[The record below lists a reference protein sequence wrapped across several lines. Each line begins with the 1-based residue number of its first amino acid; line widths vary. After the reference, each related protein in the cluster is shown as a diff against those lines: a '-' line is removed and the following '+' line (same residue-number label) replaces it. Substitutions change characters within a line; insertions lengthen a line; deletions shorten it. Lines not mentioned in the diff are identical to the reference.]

1 MYIHMCSAIIAV
13 SPCPGNSL
21 SLGLIHTLSLYSFC
35 SMPDMPKQKT
45 SLRKFMP
52 YLLQYKTRIAVVMFF
67 LIAGKVAAVAA
78 PVYLKTV
85 VDALQRSVTEIV
97 PLQLVLMLV
106 GLYFLVRVLSVLL
119 GELKDYLFSKVE
131 TRIVRNVARD
141 IFSHLIGLA
150 MAFHLDKRTGSVA
163 NKIERG
169 IGGIEFIFRFAL
181 FNILPNVV
189 EIVLVSVYLFANYH
203 WLFGLGTLLT
213 LGAYIAF
220 TIFIVERRSKANRE
234 VNVHSAEAS
243 GRSIDSLI
251 NIETVKVFGNDAWEI
266 ARYDESRAAVE
277 KASLQSKNYLYM
289 TNIGQGLILTIGV
302 VGMLAF
308 AAGFVLDKT
317 MTIGD
322 FMLITVFIGQISIP
336 LGFLGSMYRMIKD
349 SLINMEDMFDLI
361 SIPPV
366 VTEKENAVAKKE
378 IENEVAF
385 DHVSFSYGEDRQ
397 ILDDVDFKVP
407 RGKVTALVGYSG
419 SGKSSIAKLLLRLY
433 DVSEGAIKI
442 DDVDL
447 RDLDFASLRSLIGIV
462 PQDSVLFNDT
472 IGYNIAYGRPDAT
485 QEEIENAA
493 RKANIHDF
501 IASLPDGYDTKVGER
516 GLRLSGGE
524 KQRVA
529 IARVIMKGC
538 PILIFDEATS
548 SLDSK
553 SERMIQDAIE
563 HLAEEKTLLI
573 IAHRLS
579 TIAQA
584 DQILVMDHGK
594 LVERGTH
601 AELLEH
607 KGHYA
612 ALWKL
617 QKEQKEKEVEVDISV
632 EA

>member
-1 MYIHMCSAIIAV
+1 MQA
-13 SPCPGNSL
+13 
-21 SLGLIHTLSLYSFC
+21 LYNTVILHIFMADS
-35 SMPDMPKQKT
+35 KNKT
-45 SLRKFMP
+45 SLRKFLP
-52 YLLQYKTRIAVVMFF
+52 YLYAYKVRITIVMLF

-85 VDALQRSVTEIV
+85 VDTLQTSVTEV
-97 PLQLVLMLV
+97 VAWQLVIYLIGV
-106 GLYFLVRVLSVLL
+106 YCIVRILSVLL

-141 IFSHLIGLA
+141 IFSHLLVLPLS
-150 MAFHLDKRTGSVA
+150 FHLDKRTGSVA

-181 FNILPNVV
+181 FNILPNLI
-189 EIVLVSVYLFANYH
+189 EIALVSAYLFANYH

-213 LGAYIAF
+213 LVAYVIF
-220 TIFIVERRSKANRE
+220 TISIVELRSKANRE
-234 VNVHSAEAS
+234 VNVYSAEAG

-251 NIETVKVFGNDAWEI
+251 NIETVKVFGNESWEI
-266 ARYDESRAAVE
+266 ARYDDSRASVE
-277 KASLQSKNYLYM
+277 AASLRSKNFLYL
-289 TNIGQGLILTIGV
+289 TNIGQGTIITLGV
-302 VGMLAF
+302 VILIAF

-349 SLINMEDMFDLI
+349 SLINMEDMFDLMDI
-361 SIPPV
+361 APTITESSEKKTKSSI
-366 VTEKENAVAKKE
+366 EKA
-378 IENEVAF
+378 ITF
-385 DHVSFSYGEDRQ
+385 DDVSFTYGEERM
-397 ILDDVDFKVP
+397 ILNHISFTAP
-407 RGKVTALVGYSG
+407 RGQMTALVGYSG

-433 DVSEGAIKI
+433 DVTEGSIRI
-442 DDVDL
+442 DDADV
-447 RDLDFASLRSLIGIV
+447 RELDFASLRSLVGIV
-462 PQDSVLFNDT
+462 PQDSVLFNDS
-472 IGYNIAYGRPDAT
+472 IAYNISYGHPGAT
-485 QEEIENAA
+485 QEEIEEAA

-501 IASLPDGYDTKVGER
+501 IMTLPEGYQTRVGER

-529 IARVIMKGC
+529 IARVILKGC

-563 HLAEEKTLLI
+563 HLAEEKTLII

-579 TIAQA
+579 TIAKAQ
-584 DQILVMDHGK
+584 QILVMDHGN

-601 AELLEH
+601 KELLAQN
-607 KGHYA
+607 GNYA
-612 ALWKL
+612 SLWKL
-617 QKEQKEKEVEVDISV
+617 QKEQNEKKEEVTSSPDQ
-632 EA
+632 A